1 MSGMKRR
8 AVWAL
13 ALFWA
18 ALLVCSVCLGRY
30 EIAPREVAHILLGG
44 PADPTAAALLFSIR
58 LPRLALVAFSG
69 GALAVAGLV
78 YQTVFSNPLASP
90 DVLGVASGASVGA
103 AAAMLLFPGAFLLR
117 QGMAFGCGLAAVAA
131 ALYLARFVRHN
142 RVLGL
147 VLAGIVVGGVSEALL
162 MMLKFCADPQRQL
175 PAIEYWLMGGFQN
188 ARWRDAAAV
197 AVFMLAAG
205 GLLHLLRFPMKALS
219 LGDERAWGL
228 GISPQR
234 LRLGAVACA
243 TVLVA
248 AVVSVAGVVSW
259 VGLIAPHMARLLG
272 ARDIVKSMPAVFFMG
287 SALLLLADL
296 LARTLSAAEIP
307 VSIFTS
313 FFGASALGIFLV
325 CGALRRKGDAL

>member
-1 MSGMKRR
+1 MKRR

-58 LPRLALVAFSG
+58 LPRLALVALSG

-103 AAAMLLFPGAFLLR
+103 AAAMLLFPGAFILR

-175 PAIEYWLMGGFQN
+175 PTIEYWLMGGFQN

-197 AVFMLAAG
+197 AVLMLAAG
-205 GLLHLLRFPMKALS
+205 GAASPAALP
-219 LGDERAWGL
+219 DE
-228 GISPQR
+228 S
-234 LRLGAVACA
+234 AV
-243 TVLVA
+243 
-248 AVVSVAGVVSW
+248 SG
-259 VGLIAPHMARLLG
+259 
-272 ARDIVKSMPAVFFMG
+272 
-287 SALLLLADL
+287 
-296 LARTLSAAEIP
+296 
-307 VSIFTS
+307 
-313 FFGASALGIFLV
+313 
-325 CGALRRKGDAL
+325 